1 MDVELRQRGRSLLT
15 AVALAVSGFFV
26 GAIVVFLTA
35 QVLIFAGVNVMNSPA
50 VQLVISTVMLQGVTF
65 GLLAISYLKLSG
77 LGFDFLALR
86 RPTIRDAGW
95 TVGGILA
102 FFVLY
107 RALNLII
114 STLGVPVAKNQVAQ
128 VGAQNPEVLL
138 LLVPFSLLFVGPGEE
153 LLFRGL
159 VQGTLRRAFHP
170 WSAILLASTIFA
182 VSHATALSGDGQ
194 LTYMA
199 IVFVLALVLGAVY
212 EHVENLVIPAMIHGV
227 YNAVLFAALYFQV
240 T

>member
-1 MDVELRQRGRSLLT
+1 MVDLIIKAAVKEQLDGMNVAADFYDVLDTE
-15 AVALAVSGFFV
+15 VAE
-26 GAIVVFLTA
+26 
-35 QVLIFAGVNVMNSPA
+35 VLEDAAERAEANDRKT
-50 VQLVISTVMLQGVTF
+50 VQPRDLF
-65 GLLAISYLKLSG
+65 
-77 LGFDFLALR
+77 GFDFLALR

-107 RALNLII
+107 GALNLVI

-159 VQGTLRRAFHP
+159 IQGTLRRAFRP
-170 WSAILLASTIFA
+170 WRAILLASTIFA

-227 YNAVLFAALYFQV
+227 YNAVLFAALYFQA